1 MPSTVLDVFRIIHL
15 QDRCYFLSVL
25 GGEGEG
31 GN

>member
-15 QDRCYFLSVL
+15 QDRYYFLSVL
-25 GGEGEG
+25 GGG